1 MSESENEKLED
12 GKGDQPDGVATDKR
26 KVGIIDATQQEE
38 AHGTSGT
45 KSLHWKTRQKLQ
57 NDLASLIAS
66 RAETRSRID
75 DRTAAID
82 ELVENPPSGRTLK
95 KAVSVSS
102 TILKRLDS
110 ELRRLDNE
118 ISAIIA
124 KLGREQ
130 EADNTREVSR
140 YEELVVGAFFDL
152 EQLADEPPAQ
162 TDSSSLAETGDDG
175 TGPDCVQ
182 SQQLTNHSVFQDGGE
197 HSRQQKEQP
206 MNSTPKQQQ
215 VFAGPPQQFQNPI
228 VVNVVQ
234 ERSQKAPK
242 FSGDYKQYRE
252 WSQRFEIHVNSK
264 NIPKINKFESLK
276 ECLTGQAKQEIA
288 HIDFC
293 EDQYEIALKRIQDTF
308 GNQEDAEQQHVREI
322 SSLFSATDLHRTDK
336 LKYFYSTLSQNV
348 LALIALGKSYE
359 GLSTFL
365 VHNLTKVLPR
375 TMHTQFL
382 DLYENIKQN
391 NDNRSELEFLM
402 QFLERQVR
410 IQTKINVSSTS
421 ASQKSPS
428 HKFSHKKNDQGAN
441 GFNNNSRE
449 TGSLNFSSTVQ
460 NTDANN
466 RTQHN
471 TPVCVFCAGSHL
483 SKNCKEVLTPDE
495 RKEKL
500 TNAKACYRC
509 LKRNHAAANCKS
521 SVKCPICS
529 HKHYAIMC
537 SRQNTPVEPAS
548 APTICNLTSTLLSP
562 LSEENEESSLLPT
575 GFAWISFAG
584 KRRKVRLLLDP
595 CSHRSYLSKTVISD
609 IGSVPTDKT
618 TLSIGTIGGTV
629 SDIQQFDIHD
639 VELQSCFEPFESFSI
654 RCLSIPKVSNATLPI
669 ANDYNE
675 FSPIA
680 DRAGAGCQ
688 PTIELQIGRAHV

>member
-1 MSESENEKLED
+1 MSTTRLDENVMSESEDNKLED
-12 GKGDQPDGVATDKR
+12 EKDDQPDDAATDKR
-26 KVGIIDATQQEE
+26 KVGNIDATQQDED
-38 AHGTSGT
+38 APGTSGT

-82 ELVENPPSGRTLK
+82 GLVENPPSGRALK

-110 ELRRLDNE
+110 ELRRLENE

-130 EADNTREVSR
+130 EADNTRIVSR

-162 TDSSSLAETGDDG
+162 TDSSSLAEAGDDG
-175 TGPDCVQ
+175 TGPECVQ
-182 SQQLTNHSVFQDGGE
+182 SQQLTNHSANQHGGV
-197 HSRQQKEQP
+197 HPRQQEEQP

-215 VFAGPPQQFQNPI
+215 VFAGPPQEFQNPI

-234 ERSQKAPK
+234 ERSQKTPK
-242 FSGDYKQYRE
+242 VSGDYKQYRE

-264 NIPKINKFESLK
+264 SIPKINKFESLK

-308 GNQEDAEQQHVREI
+308 GNQEDAEQQHVKEI
-322 SSLFSATDLHRTDK
+322 SSLFGATDLHRTDK
-336 LKYFYSTLSQNV
+336 LKNFYSTLSQNV

-359 GLSTFL
+359 GLSTFP

-375 TMHTQFL
+375 TMQTQFL
-382 DLYENIKQN
+382 DLYEDIKQN
-391 NDNRSELEFLM
+391 NDNRSELEVLM

-410 IQTKINVSSTS
+410 IQAKINASSTN
-421 ASQKSPS
+421 ATQKSS
-428 HKFSHKKNDQGAN
+428 NHKFLHKKNVQGAN
-441 GFNNNSRE
+441 RFNNDSRE

-500 TNAKACYRC
+500 TNAKVCCRC
-509 LKRNHAAANCKS
+509 SLQVQCQM
-521 SVKCPICS
+521 P
-529 HKHYAIMC
+529 
-537 SRQNTPVEPAS
+537 
-548 APTICNLTSTLLSP
+548 NLLT
-562 LSEENEESSLLPT
+562 
-575 GFAWISFAG
+575 
-584 KRRKVRLLLDP
+584 
-595 CSHRSYLSKTVISD
+595 
-609 IGSVPTDKT
+609 
-618 TLSIGTIGGTV
+618 
-629 SDIQQFDIHD
+629 
-639 VELQSCFEPFESFSI
+639 
-654 RCLSIPKVSNATLPI
+654 
-669 ANDYNE
+669 
-675 FSPIA
+675 
-680 DRAGAGCQ
+680 
-688 PTIELQIGRAHV
+688 